1 MTANTRVTVLAGL
14 ILLSLAGLVSG
25 CANQLFWRPDLGGAM
40 NLAAREDRF
49 VVVSYWSDFNDDC
62 IRMDQ
67 TVFRSPQVLEIMKGT
82 VPVRLIAGFN
92 NEWARQ
98 VGVSRPPAFVV
109 YGPEGQL
116 LRRHEGYLDEA
127 SFRGFIVAA
136 KLSI

>member
-1 MTANTRVTVLAGL
+1 MTRNTRVAVLAGL
-14 ILLSLAGLVSG
+14 ILPLLAGLSSG

-67 TVFRSPQVLEIMKGT
+67 TVFRSPQVLETMRGT

-109 YGPEGQL
+109 YGPDGQL
-116 LRRHEGYLDEA
+116 LRRQEGYMDEGT
-127 SFRGFIVAA
+127 FRGFIVAA
-136 KLSI
+136 KLAR